1 MSECGPEG
9 PVIAREGRNVDCLI
23 DFTSLRNA
31 ALRIGTEILFV
42 RNEQKDWSV

>member
-23 DFTSLRNA
+23 DF
-31 ALRIGTEILFV
+31 ILYEMP
-42 RNEQKDWSV
+42 R